1 LDPQFDTTKGGRMEA
16 ADKSNNEKF
25 TNDSVFGHLLVLAT
39 AGDAEVF
46 VGGQSASTPPG
57 ALLSVLPDA
66 LDRQALK
73 SQRVV
78 LVENGAPMTEWDKIQ
93 LPPPWD
99 NSVILYCGHRENAG
113 FVQQIVADQP
123 SSNLALYYDFDPEG
137 LEMALRTG
145 KGTILLPEDW
155 RTSLIDRAM
164 RERVTQRDFPR

>member
-1 LDPQFDTTKGGRMEA
+1 MEA